1 MKKVIQA
8 LIINLSLIFLTVG
21 CSTTSAPLE
30 FSPPPSVVEKAIA
43 FILESNYDHLSYQ
56 LQTKSP
62 TFEINKID
70 VKKIEPIIIY
80 NFPVYHLEGI
90 YEIKLKLNKNRTKI
104 IKNKFQVDIQR
115 STKGET
121 WRVLRKYKEG
131 GKEKY
136 FAHQIL

>member
-1 MKKVIQA
+1 MKKVIQF

-21 CSTTSAPLE
+21 CATTSAPLE
-30 FSPPPSVVEKAIA
+30 FAPPPSVVEKAIA
-43 FILESNYDHLSYQ
+43 FTLQYNYDDLSHQ

-70 VKKIEPIIIY
+70 VKKIQPIIIY
-80 NFPVYHLEGI
+80 NFPIYHLEGT
-90 YEIKLKLNKNRTKI
+90 YQIKLKINNNRTKT
-104 IKNKFQVDIQR
+104 IKNKFQVDVQR
-115 STKGET
+115 NTKGET
-121 WRVLRKYKEG
+121 WKLLRKYQEA